1 MATENINFVD
11 NLKSMDSYS
20 KYYFFISIEESD
32 PTGVIHRKNKIWFLW
47 WQNKQG
53 QSQGCIQWI
62 KQGLPTKR
70 KM

>member
-32 PTGVIHRKNKIWFLW
+32 PTGVIHRKNKI
-47 WQNKQG
+47 
-53 QSQGCIQWI
+53 
-62 KQGLPTKR
+62 
-70 KM
+70 